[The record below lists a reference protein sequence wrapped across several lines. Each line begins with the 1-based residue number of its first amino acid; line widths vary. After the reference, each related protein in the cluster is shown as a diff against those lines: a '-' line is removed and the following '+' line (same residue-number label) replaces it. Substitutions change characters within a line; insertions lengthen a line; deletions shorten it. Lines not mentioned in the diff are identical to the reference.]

1 MIQQPDEVKE
11 RLRRRRDGNKWL
23 ASAKQMGL
31 AAHLLES
38 VWPESKTATQ
48 NRRTVLKWLFEEDS
62 LRLLYR
68 SEVGAIIE
76 WLSDGKDEDTGRYML
91 NPEAAEEARLI
102 LRRAL
107 EDAGQMRLF

>member
-1 MIQQPDEVKE
+1 MIQQPDEVRE
-11 RLRRRRDGNKWL
+11 RLRRRRDGNKWPP
-23 ASAKQMGL
+23 SSKQKGL

-48 NRRTVLKWLFEEDS
+48 NRRTVLKWLFGQDS
-62 LRLLYR
+62 LKSLYR
-68 SEVGAIIE
+68 AEVGAIIE
-76 WLSDGKDEDTGRYML
+76 WLSDGKDEETGRYVL
-91 NPEAAEEARLI
+91 NHEAAEEARLI